1 MKLEWNLTHLFA
13 SEEEFFSM
21 VEEIQE
27 RLDTFLEYAKEVTK
41 GKFLA
46 ILEEYFDIKEMTNR
60 VLVYGSLRYYENVKD
75 AQSIELKSVGEN
87 LQNEVNQKLTQIERA
102 ILELGKDTVFFWL
115 RENSELEEYRL
126 FLDDLFRR
134 QQHIPDEKT
143 SLEIQKYTNEWNQA
157 KNRYYSIL
165 EEMDYG
171 DILADGEMIK
181 LTVSNFP
188 KYLASRNRTVRQDAY
203 LTVNQKFLEKMN
215 EFASIFDTVFYDIS
229 FL

>member
-126 FLDDLFRR
+126 FLDDLF
-134 QQHIPDEKT
+134 
-143 SLEIQKYTNEWNQA
+143 L
-157 KNRYYSIL
+157 
-165 EEMDYG
+165 
-171 DILADGEMIK
+171 
-181 LTVSNFP
+181 
-188 KYLASRNRTVRQDAY
+188 
-203 LTVNQKFLEKMN
+203 
-215 EFASIFDTVFYDIS
+215 IFF
-229 FL
+229 